1 MEIPRNALDPRKIEE
16 IKQRFPETPEETL
29 VEVFTKAA
37 LAKEA
42 WKEVS
47 VLKTEKK
54 NTVLL
59 KAASL
64 IREKA
69 EEIKK
74 ANSKDM
80 ERGKQKGLSK
90 ALLDRLLLNDKRIE
104 GLAKALEDV
113 ASLRDPVGEGETW
126 TLPNGLVIARKR
138 VPIGVIGMIY
148 EARPNVTVDA
158 FGLAFKAGNT
168 VVLRGSSDAL
178 ESNKILVSIIKEALK
193 DEGITE
199 YAVNLIE
206 DATRASV
213 LPLIRARDYLDLV
226 IPRGGAGLIKFVV
239 ENATVPSIETGAGI
253 CHVFVNHDADIEMA
267 VKIVDNAKTQ
277 RPAVCNAAE
286 TLLVHSQIAE
296 KFLPAMA
303 EVFAQ
308 KGVEM
313 RCDERSLEI
322 IKKAGYE
329 AVPATEEDWATEYLD
344 LIISIKVVDSVEEAI
359 DHINTYGTKHS
370 ESIITSNLKDARK
383 FQEEVDASTV
393 YVNTSTRFT
402 DGGEFGF
409 GAEIGI
415 STQKLHARGPM
426 GLRELTTIKYY
437 VFGEGQ
443 IRK

>member
-1 MEIPRNALDPRKIEE
+1 MLSKEKIEE
-16 IKQRFPETPEETL
+16 LKKRFPETPEETL
-29 VEVFTKAA
+29 IEVFTKAA
-37 LAKEA
+37 FAKEG

-54 NTVLL
+54 NSVLL
-59 KAASL
+59 KAAQL

-69 EEIKK
+69 EFIKK
-74 ANSKDM
+74 ANEEDM
-80 ERGKQKGLSK
+80 KRGREKGLSR

-104 GLAKALEDV
+104 GLARALEDV

-126 TLPNGLVIARKR
+126 TLPNGIVIAKKR

-168 VVLRGSSDAL
+168 VILRGSSDAL
-178 ESNKILVSIIKEALK
+178 QSNKALVEILKEALK
-193 DEGITE
+193 SEGITE

-206 DATRASV
+206 DTTRASV
-213 LPLIRARDYLDLV
+213 LPLIRAREYLDLV
-226 IPRGGAGLIKFVV
+226 IPRGGSGLIKFVV

-253 CHVFVNHDADIEMA
+253 CHIFVNHDADIEMA
-267 VKIVDNAKTQ
+267 VKIADNAKTQ
-277 RPAVCNAAE
+277 RPAVCNAVE

-303 EVFAQ
+303 EVFAR

-313 RCDERSLEI
+313 RCDDRSLKI
-322 IKKAGYE
+322 IKNAGFE

-370 ESIITSNLKDARK
+370 ESIITNNLVDAKK
-383 FQEEVDASTV
+383 FQEEIDASTV
-393 YVNTSTRFT
+393 YVNASTRFT

-426 GLRELTTIKYY
+426 GLRELTTFKYY
-437 VFGEGQ
+437 VYGEGH
-443 IRK
+443 IRE